1 MGRLPFACW
10 ANKKTVQFNGRP
22 LTLVLIGP
30 IVKGPVGVNASIMS
44 FGGTGSL
51 KDAFYSFLGCCLIS
65 PTVAL

>member
-44 FGGTGSL
+44 FGSTGGP
-51 KDAFYSFLGCCLIS
+51 KH
-65 PTVAL
+65 VMVE